1 MLVRTA
7 MVGAVFRLANSQAAR
22 PAHREE
28 YASSVSLRAISEY
41 RKCTAS
47 RAPQRSDPPGYR
59 RKGRGCGTPSAQ
71 TPERPS
77 EPLRTILR
85 RGRDTIPFI
94 HNPRAEDYFAFAL
107 AAGGQA
113 ETHALIS

>member
-47 RAPQRSDPPGYR
+47 RAPQRSDPHAAGKLAKAEQERLALEYRLRDGRRPQTEDPGVFSAD
-59 RKGRGCGTPSAQ
+59 KGRAGLQEPSPCTNTP
-71 TPERPS
+71 PP
-77 EPLRTILR
+77 
-85 RGRDTIPFI
+85 
-94 HNPRAEDYFAFAL
+94 
-107 AAGGQA
+107 
-113 ETHALIS
+113 

>member
-41 RKCTAS
+41 RKCTL
-47 RAPQRSDPPGYR
+47 
-59 RKGRGCGTPSAQ
+59 
-71 TPERPS
+71 PERLSVP
-77 EPLRTILR
+77 IR
-85 RGRDTIPFI
+85 RGT
-94 HNPRAEDYFAFAL
+94 
-107 AAGGQA
+107 AARGVAVAAKDARCGQA
-113 ETHALIS
+113 IRAVILKSLRN